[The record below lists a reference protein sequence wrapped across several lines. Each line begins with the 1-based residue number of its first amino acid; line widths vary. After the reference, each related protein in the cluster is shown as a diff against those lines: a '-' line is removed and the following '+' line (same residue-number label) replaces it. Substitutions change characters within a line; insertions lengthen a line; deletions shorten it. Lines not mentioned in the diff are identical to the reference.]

1 MASAASDA
9 ENFVLA
15 PISLALARR
24 ASKSSPTAP
33 DTAAT
38 WLMEASKSA
47 VVFTAAVPM
56 ARIGP
61 VTYRVRLEPTEDIL
75 LPTVSS
81 VLPTFPIFV
90 RAVFA
95 SAASRASFFS
105 SSSVAM
111 ISLWRASYL
120 SLPRS
125 PLSICALACSWA
137 AFSASSFSLVA

>member
-15 PISLALARR
+15 PISLALALR

-75 LPTVSS
+75 LPTVSR
-81 VLPTFPIFV
+81 VLPTFPILV

-95 SAASRASFFS
+95 SAASLASLFS

-111 ISLWRASYL
+111 ISR
-120 SLPRS
+120 
-125 PLSICALACSWA
+125 
-137 AFSASSFSLVA
+137 